1 MKKLLKYFY
10 LAIAIMSLIQI
21 HVSAIGTPKDTAIVA
36 SANQFVISYK
46 SYTGFAQTPVTASTH
61 VSSGPVLGI
70 YGFNFYNTATANL
83 YAPTDINRS
92 TSAGVSVN
100 FFQNIV
106 NISNDAVS
114 ISIIVTGSAVTV
126 AGNTGTLAN
135 WQFDVATTTLN
146 VGTDTVSNNWR
157 PQIKPASNAFN
168 ASSAG
173 TSLNVYIANA
183 VADNTQYTGFNNNL
197 YGGYNN
203 YTYFVSATIAGPSL
217 RLSNRTA
224 AVDSNLVNY
233 GGGLNDLVP
242 GAKISYAI
250 GITND
255 GIADANTINVT
266 EKIPANTTFY
276 TIDPGAH
283 NSVSYIDLS
292 DVIHNTFD
300 LPSDNVKALIFKKT
314 LLNGG
319 STATF
324 NYSVTVN

>member
-1 MKKLLKYFY
+1 MRKIINFIFLLF
-10 LAIAIMSLIQI
+10 LIQTN
-21 HVSAIGTPKDTAIVA
+21 VFAIGTPKDTVIVA

-83 YAPTDINRS
+83 YAPTDINRG
-92 TSAGVSVN
+92 TSAGITVN

-114 ISIIVTGSAVTV
+114 ISTVVTGSPVSV
-126 AGNTGTLAN
+126 AGNPGTLAN
-135 WQFDVATTTLN
+135 WQFDVVSTTLN
-146 VGTDTVSNNWR
+146 ISRDTVSNNWR
-157 PQIKPASNAFN
+157 PQIKPAADAVN

-183 VADNTQYTGFNNNL
+183 AADNTQYTGFNDNL

-203 YTYFVSATIAGPSL
+203 YTYFIAATISGPSL
-217 RLSNRTA
+217 RLSNRIA
-224 AVDSNLVNY
+224 VVDSNLTNY
-233 GGGLNDLVP
+233 GGGTNDLVP

-255 GIADANTINVT
+255 GLIDANTVNVT
-266 EKIPANTTFY
+266 EKVPANTTFY
-276 TIDPGAH
+276 SIDAGAH
-283 NSVSYIDLS
+283 NSISYIDQS
-292 DVIHNTFD
+292 DVVHNTFD
-300 LPSDNVKALIFKKT
+300 LPSANVKAIIFKKT
-314 LLNGG
+314 LLNSGG
-319 STATF
+319 TATF